1 MVIEA
6 NQLRT
11 QGQVERSLTMIRE
24 LLPVMYAMYGAKQ
37 ERDDAGILAD
47 LYMNLTVATMAE
59 RNLAVDFAHAA
70 IGGDDADSTIVARVR
85 VVEALL
91 QAMRYD
97 EALSKV
103 RAIQASIPRDEV
115 RLHAWLREHENRCM
129 PPPRP

>member
-1 MVIEA
+1 
-6 NQLRT
+6 
-11 QGQVERSLTMIRE
+11 
-24 LLPVMYAMYGAKQ
+24 MYAMYGAKQ

-59 RNLAVDFAHAA
+59 RNLAVDFAQAA

-115 RLHAWLREHENRCM
+115 RLHAWLRELENRCM